1 MSSETAARIRVVPL
15 ADGKRTDLPGGHWV
29 CELISGAL
37 NGASET
43 MLGFSTWQPGASTKQ
58 LIHEVDELCYI
69 VQGEGKLSVGDETVS
84 YRAGQAVLVPA
95 GVPHGVINDSAAPM
109 SMVYVFSC
117 PEYPPTREA
126 GLDNGSGQ

>member
-1 MSSETAARIRVVPL
+1 LSSEQASRVSVVGL

-37 NGASET
+37 NGATAS

-58 LIHEVDELCYI
+58 LVHEVDELCYI
-69 VQGEGKLSVGDETVS
+69 VEGEGKLSIGEEEVS

-95 GVPHGVINDSAAPM
+95 GVPHGVVNDSDAPM
-109 SMVYVFSC
+109 SMVYVFSS
-117 PEYPPTREA
+117 PAYPPTREA
-126 GLDNGSGQ
+126 VADPASAG